1 MAGRK
6 ATSPLPLPEEP
17 GLDAFFDM
25 LAAERGAAANTIAA
39 YRRDLAG
46 FAAHLARRGATLA
59 AADGEAVGAY
69 IQGLGAAG
77 LATGTSAR
85 KLSALRQF
93 YRFLAAEGMRDDD
106 PTATI
111 DSPARGRPLPK
122 TLSEGEVEA
131 LFAAAEGHRGP
142 AGLRLTALLEILY
155 ATGLRVS
162 ELVGLPCAAVTG
174 DGAFLLVAGK
184 GGKERLVPLSDPAR
198 AALEAWLAR
207 RAAAADGPGA
217 RWLFPSRSQAGHL
230 TRQRFAQMLKALA
243 AEAGL
248 DPRKVS
254 PHVLRHAFA
263 SHLLA
268 HGADLRS
275 VQRLLGHADISTTQI
290 YTHVLENRLR
300 RLVGE
305 HHPLAGGHR
314 PRRAKAAPAP

>member
-6 ATSPLPLPEEP
+6 AISPRSLPEEP

-25 LAAERGAAANTIAA
+25 LAAERGSAVNTIAA
-39 YRRDLAG
+39 YRGDLAG

-59 AADGEAVGAY
+59 AADGDAVRAY

-106 PTATI
+106 PTAAI

-122 TLSEGEVEA
+122 TLSEDEVEA
-131 LFAAAEGHRGP
+131 LFAAVGRHGGL
-142 AGLRLTALLEILY
+142 AGLRLTVLLEILY

-162 ELVGLPCAAVTG
+162 ELVGLPRAAPTG
-174 DGAFLLVAGK
+174 DGAFLLVVGK

-198 AALEAWLAR
+198 AALAAWTAR
-207 RAAAADGPGA
+207 RAAVEGPGA

-248 DPRKVS
+248 DPAKVS

-290 YTHVLENRLR
+290 YTHVLEDRLR
-300 RLVGE
+300 RLVAE

-314 PRRAKAAPAP
+314 PRRAGPAPAR